1 MQDERERA
9 LRRQAI
15 QIMTGL
21 PEGIQD
27 AQRVLDLCRELLEQF
42 VAGDGAVLTPPDRV
56 RPLRVVEG
64 ERRP

>member
-1 MQDERERA
+1 MQDQRETA

-27 AQRVLDLCRELLEQF
+27 ARRVLDLCRELLEQF
-42 VAGDGAVLTPPDRV
+42 VAAESAKPPPAERLH
-56 RPLRVVEG
+56 PLRVVER
-64 ERRP
+64 ELCS